1 MHPTFKIF
9 EKILLFLRLAGPIVL
24 TQFSLIAGSFVASYY
39 PVNTAPCISPG
50 YL

>member
-24 TQFSLIAGSFVASYY
+24 TQFSLIAGSFVAILLSGQYS
-39 PVNTAPCISPG
+39 TCISPG